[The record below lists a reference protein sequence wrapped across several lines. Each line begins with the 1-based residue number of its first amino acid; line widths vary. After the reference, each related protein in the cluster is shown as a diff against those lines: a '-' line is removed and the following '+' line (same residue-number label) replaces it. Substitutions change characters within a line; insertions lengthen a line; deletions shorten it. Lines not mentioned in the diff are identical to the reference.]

1 MGDFYMTLPS
11 NSSTDVY
18 PNNNASE
25 FQTKLPQTYHLNDYE
40 VGLAEIQL
48 PSAQAAIKEPM
59 YFAYQH
65 HDEDAYR
72 TYKLPSGF
80 YEGPQD
86 VVDHLNYLME
96 NKLGRN
102 RTKFIYD
109 KRIQRTKLHVAKKE
123 KIALGDIGPF
133 LQLPPDAIVGEH
145 DHVSLGDMNVERHT
159 QTLYVYCDLVT
170 NRQVGDVSVPLLRTV
185 PTLKTSE
192 GLIYQFFEKPHYI
205 PLSRSTFESVEVN
218 IKTGKGEK
226 PHFVGDI
233 DTVVTLH
240 LRPRRYKPS

>member
-80 YEGPQD
+80 YEGP
-86 VVDHLNYLME
+86 
-96 NKLGRN
+96 
-102 RTKFIYD
+102 
-109 KRIQRTKLHVAKKE
+109 
-123 KIALGDIGPF
+123 
-133 LQLPPDAIVGEH
+133 
-145 DHVSLGDMNVERHT
+145 
-159 QTLYVYCDLVT
+159 
-170 NRQVGDVSVPLLRTV
+170 
-185 PTLKTSE
+185 
-192 GLIYQFFEKPHYI
+192 
-205 PLSRSTFESVEVN
+205 
-218 IKTGKGEK
+218 
-226 PHFVGDI
+226 
-233 DTVVTLH
+233 
-240 LRPRRYKPS
+240 